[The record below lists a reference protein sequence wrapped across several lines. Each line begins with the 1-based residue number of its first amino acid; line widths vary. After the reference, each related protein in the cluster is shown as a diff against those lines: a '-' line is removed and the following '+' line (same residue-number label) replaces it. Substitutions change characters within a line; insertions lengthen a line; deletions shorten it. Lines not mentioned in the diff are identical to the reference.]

1 MPATIKKELIE
12 NWNEDM
18 DRAIREQDV
27 LELRN
32 QLDILHNS
40 LNEAF
45 RNPKKVHRYRKAI

>member
-1 MPATIKKELIE
+1 MATKSELIE

-27 LELRN
+27 LELRK

-40 LNEAF
+40 LNEAI
-45 RNPKKVHRYRKAI
+45 RNTKRLHRYRKAM

>member
-1 MPATIKKELIE
+1 MVTKSELIE

-27 LELRN
+27 LEFRN

-40 LNEAF
+40 LNVDI
-45 RNPKKVHRYRKAI
+45 RNPERVQRYRKAI

>member
-1 MPATIKKELIE
+1 MAIKTGLIE

-32 QLDILHNS
+32 QLEIIHNS
-40 LNEAF
+40 LNDAI
-45 RNPKKVHRYRKAI
+45 RNPKSVHRYRKAI